1 MKALFYEHRHSIF
14 CIIIRLLKLH
24 FLYENLFNFLTFE
37 YNGITMID
45 IQQLADQKGIARQYI
60 DASHNLITLTE
71 ESRVNT
77 LEILGYPVHDQK
89 ALEAMLQEEVT
100 KEFKN
105 VVDPV
110 CILNDEDHKQVYI
123 RVPESFGEDENA
135 TITLEIKLEDGRS
148 VQRTLPLEQVEIADF
163 KTVDNVVYDIR
174 RYQIITNLPYGYHH
188 LSCEIKSK
196 HKTIRSIEMSLIRTP
211 VKMYTPQEIESGKKV
226 WGVSS
231 QLYSVRSRDNWGIGD
246 FADLRQLLLG
256 VHKCGGQFVGLNPM
270 HAGYPANPDESCV
283 SPYSPSS
290 RNWIN
295 IIYIS
300 VNEVPELQQC
310 QKALDLIHSQE
321 YVTKI
326 NELRQR
332 EYVDYRGV
340 LQLKLQAFRTILDN
354 VNATF
359 KEGNIYGLIGRNG
372 SGKSVFLKIL
382 CNFYSPTSGE
392 VLYDGINIFK
402 ENTFPPDT
410 RALIEKP
417 AFLPDISGFEN
428 LKMLASIQ
436 QLIGADEI
444 LEALEKVNLIED
456 KDKKY
461 KVYSLGMKQK
471 LGIAQVIMENPKV
484 LILDEPFNGI
494 EDATA
499 SKLRKLLKEEAKKGK
514 IVIVAS
520 HIKEDIINLA
530 NVTYKFDGGN
540 VTKI

>member
-1 MKALFYEHRHSIF
+1 M
-14 CIIIRLLKLH
+14 
-24 FLYENLFNFLTFE
+24 
-37 YNGITMID
+37 
-45 IQQLADQKGIARQYI
+45 
-60 DASHNLITLTE
+60 
-71 ESRVNT
+71 
-77 LEILGYPVHDQK
+77 
-89 ALEAMLQEEVT
+89 
-100 KEFKN
+100 
-105 VVDPV
+105 
-110 CILNDEDHKQVYI
+110 
-123 RVPESFGEDENA
+123 
-135 TITLEIKLEDGRS
+135 
-148 VQRTLPLEQVEIADF
+148 
-163 KTVDNVVYDIR
+163 
-174 RYQIITNLPYGYHH
+174 
-188 LSCEIKSK
+188 
-196 HKTIRSIEMSLIRTP
+196 
-211 VKMYTPQEIESGKKV
+211 EIEVKNLSKQFK
-226 WGVSS
+226 GV
-231 QLYSVRSRDNWGIGD
+231 
-246 FADLRQLLLG
+246 
-256 VHKCGGQFVGLNPM
+256 
-270 HAGYPANPDESCV
+270 
-283 SPYSPSS
+283 
-290 RNWIN
+290 
-295 IIYIS
+295 
-300 VNEVPELQQC
+300 
-310 QKALDLIHSQE
+310 
-321 YVTKI
+321 
-326 NELRQR
+326 
-332 EYVDYRGV
+332 
-340 LQLKLQAFRTILDN
+340 TILDN

-402 ENTFPPDT
+402 ESTFPPDT

>member
-1 MKALFYEHRHSIF
+1 M
-14 CIIIRLLKLH
+14 
-24 FLYENLFNFLTFE
+24 
-37 YNGITMID
+37 
-45 IQQLADQKGIARQYI
+45 
-60 DASHNLITLTE
+60 
-71 ESRVNT
+71 
-77 LEILGYPVHDQK
+77 
-89 ALEAMLQEEVT
+89 
-100 KEFKN
+100 
-105 VVDPV
+105 
-110 CILNDEDHKQVYI
+110 
-123 RVPESFGEDENA
+123 
-135 TITLEIKLEDGRS
+135 
-148 VQRTLPLEQVEIADF
+148 
-163 KTVDNVVYDIR
+163 
-174 RYQIITNLPYGYHH
+174 
-188 LSCEIKSK
+188 
-196 HKTIRSIEMSLIRTP
+196 
-211 VKMYTPQEIESGKKV
+211 EIEVKNLSKQFK
-226 WGVSS
+226 GV
-231 QLYSVRSRDNWGIGD
+231 
-246 FADLRQLLLG
+246 
-256 VHKCGGQFVGLNPM
+256 
-270 HAGYPANPDESCV
+270 
-283 SPYSPSS
+283 
-290 RNWIN
+290 
-295 IIYIS
+295 
-300 VNEVPELQQC
+300 
-310 QKALDLIHSQE
+310 
-321 YVTKI
+321 
-326 NELRQR
+326 
-332 EYVDYRGV
+332 
-340 LQLKLQAFRTILDN
+340 TILDN
-354 VNATF
+354 VNGTF